1 MTQPLRDGEVFM
13 MALLVFGSTSG
24 ILGTWSYVVQYI
36 IHCQGGGSNA
46 RLGGGG
52 GGQEL
57 RF

>member
-52 GGQEL
+52 GKS
-57 RF
+57 